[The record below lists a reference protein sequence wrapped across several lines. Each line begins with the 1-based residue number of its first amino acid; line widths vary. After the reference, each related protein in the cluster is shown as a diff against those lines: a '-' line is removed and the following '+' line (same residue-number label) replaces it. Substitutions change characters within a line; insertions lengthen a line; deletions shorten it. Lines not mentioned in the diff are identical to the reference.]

1 MKLQTTITAL
11 FMLGA
16 LFVLAPFTV
25 SAQVIV
31 QEGIK
36 QMSKGDQNCF
46 YIDLPSDNT
55 KLAMDVWKDFMKD
68 YKSGKT
74 KTDRKTK
81 EIFTD
86 NAVVKEMSDNTVDVY
101 ARIDGSTLTAWFDLG
116 GAYLSSAQHPKRYP
130 TVEKMLNSYY
140 FKFSKEIAKADLERR
155 ESELKS
161 LEKELKKLEDQQKDL
176 HETIEKAK
184 ETIAKAEADIDANRE
199 MQGSKKTEIEIK
211 AAEVNA
217 AKKHFE
223 SIGGKN

>member
-1 MKLQTTITAL
+1 MKLQNAITAL
-11 FMLGA
+11 FMFGA
-16 LFVLAPFTV
+16 LFLLTPLSI

-46 YIDLPSDNT
+46 YIDLPAENA

-86 NAVVKEMSDNTVDVY
+86 NAVVKDMSDNTVDVY
-101 ARIDGSTLTAWFDLG
+101 ARINGSTLTAWFDLG
-116 GAYLSSAQHPKRYP
+116 GAFLSSAQHPKRYP
-130 TVEKMLNSYY
+130 TVERMLNSYY
-140 FKFSKEIAKADLERR
+140 FKLSKELAKEDVERR
-155 ESELKS
+155 EAELKS

-184 ETIAKAEADIDANRE
+184 ETIAKAEADIAANNE
-199 MQGSKKTEIEIK
+199 MQGSKKTEIENK

-223 SIGGKN
+223 SISRKN